1 MSAGPRILII
11 DDASELV
18 SGIRA
23 ALETSGYRILTAFD
37 GREGIRKAVEELP
50 DLILLDI
57 YMPEMDGIEVCQRLK
72 ENPPTASIPVVMF
85 TTESD
90 LYAKSELQ
98 KLGAVGYIE
107 KPFEIKKLI
116 RQIKE
121 VLKKTAG
128 LS

>member
-1 MSAGPRILII
+1 MSAGPGILII

-18 SGIRA
+18 SGIRS
-23 ALETSGYRILTAFD
+23 ALETFGFRIFTASD
-37 GREGIRKAVEELP
+37 GREGIRKAIEELP

-72 ENPPTASIPVVMF
+72 ENAPTASIPVVMF

-90 LYAKSELQ
+90 LYAKSELE

-107 KPFEIKKLI
+107 KPFEIRKLV
-116 RQIKE
+116 RQIKDI
-121 VLKKTAG
+121 LKRTAG
-128 LS
+128 